1 MGGEGRCVDAPH
13 ACLLLHLPRLPAC
26 PMLQCVEDVRKEVA
40 RRRVKAITQ
49 ASGGGGNGAAGGSGL
64 LLPQLAASVG
74 VGHALSRGNLVAS
87 ASAAAL
93 ATQFG
98 GGGAG
103 GGSGSSAVA
112 SLPTSLGSDRAV
124 DHAVA
129 LAKARHVGLDEFGP
143 LDRRAVIA
151 RLLEDEFVLHALYGV
166 VFKAHT
172 AEGTGAA
179 AREMLPPALAEIAQ
193 MQGLEPGGVAA
204 AAQAGSAAEGK
215 TN

>member
-1 MGGEGRCVDAPH
+1 M
-13 ACLLLHLPRLPAC
+13 
-26 PMLQCVEDVRKEVA
+26 EDVRKEVA

-49 ASGGGGNGAAGGSGL
+49 ASGGGSNGAPGGGGSGL

-74 VGHALSRGNLVAS
+74 VSHALSRGNLVAS

-98 GGGAG
+98 GGAG
-103 GGSGSSAVA
+103 GGGSSAVA

-179 AREMLPPALAEIAQ
+179 AREMLPPALAEIAL

-204 AAQAGSAAEGK
+204 AAAAEGK

>member
-1 MGGEGRCVDAPH
+1 M
-13 ACLLLHLPRLPAC
+13 
-26 PMLQCVEDVRKEVA
+26 EDVRKEVA

-49 ASGGGGNGAAGGSGL
+49 GSSGGGMLASTAPLGGSGGSN
-64 LLPQLAASVG
+64 AT
-74 VGHALSRGNLVAS
+74 LSRGNLVAS

-98 GGGAG
+98 GGGGPGAAG
-103 GGSGSSAVA
+103 G
-112 SLPTSLGSDRAV
+112 LPASLGSDRAV

-179 AREMLPPALAEIAQ
+179 GREVLPPALAEIAQ
-193 MQGLEPGGVAA
+193 MRLEAPPSASGGDAA
-204 AAQAGSAAEGK
+204 AAVEAKAE
-215 TN
+215 